1 MIRIAPLLRN
11 SFVPNRRNRVRDY
24 RLTRL
29 RGNAIN
35 RCQFLRR
42 LINRR
47 NKKKRIKPGRNC
59 IIYILYLFLSIIR
72 KILFLILILVN
83 MSHVCLFS
91 PSKMAYAFFM
101 AEEEV
106 CTRGNFF
113 ILFLLQKLKLLHP
126 NLMRKFHPFTT
137 MEARLFIEPSYSEV
151 SDGCHEIT

>member
-47 NKKKRIKPGRNC
+47 NKKRKRIQPGRNC
-59 IIYILYLFLSIIR
+59 VIYILYLFLSIIR

-83 MSHVCLFS
+83 MSHVCLFHHQKWHMFFLWQKKKFARAEIS
-91 PSKMAYAFFM
+91 LYYSCSKNWNCYIQIWW
-101 AEEEV
+101 
-106 CTRGNFF
+106 GNS
-113 ILFLLQKLKLLHP
+113 IHLRQWRHVSLLNRLIVKFQTDA
-126 NLMRKFHPFTT
+126 MR
-137 MEARLFIEPSYSEV
+137 
-151 SDGCHEIT
+151 